1 MLISLITVLSFIPLA
16 LAQVGVVN
24 PLVQHCGP
32 SNVVCVNRY
41 AAVMPYHFF
50 RPDSFNG
57 TSIPFSATSVPNDT
71 SFSLLNNSNF
81 IVYDRERG
89 LAILGANPTYEKVFN
104 VSEAVHEAPVYVPGL
119 NKLFL
124 SQLAPPAGFLPQLVV
139 DLNKEPPELSEF
151 LSDPPVY
158 APNGGTFHKGLIYWG
173 ASGGNNS
180 IGGTEQR
187 AGIRTLDPHTNK
199 TTTLLNNYFGW
210 YFNTVDD
217 LFVDSRGDVWFTD
230 PDYSW
235 FNALT
240 DTAPQLRSQSYR
252 FRPSTGQVWVID
264 DTLGQP
270 NGIAISPEGRNIY
283 ISDTSSVDGVISS
296 AYPHLHASH
305 WNQTSAHTIYKYD
318 LLDDAVSGEVA
329 LINKRPFYYSQ
340 EWVPDGLKVAQNGY
354 VVTGAGKGVDVL
366 DCSGSLVLRIQTD
379 YVVQNFAWAGGNLT
393 EFWLMG
399 QGGISRVKWELKGQD
414 LSKSYT

>member
-1 MLISLITVLSFIPLA
+1 MHLSLIAVSSLTTLA
-16 LAQVGVVN
+16 LAQTGTIN
-24 PLVQHCGP
+24 PLVQQCGP
-32 SNVVCVNRY
+32 SNVVCVNHY
-41 AAVMPYHFF
+41 AAVLPYHFF

-57 TSIPFSATSVPNDT
+57 TSISFSATSVPNDT
-71 SFSLLNNSNF
+71 SFGLLNTSNF
-81 IVYDRERG
+81 VVYDRTQG
-89 LAILGANPTYEKVFN
+89 LAILGDSPTYEKVFN
-104 VSEAVHEAPVYVPGL
+104 VSNAVHEAPVYVPGL

-139 DLNKEPPELSEF
+139 DLNTEPPTLSEF

-158 APNGGTFHKGLIYWG
+158 APNGGTFHGGLIYWG
-173 ASGGNNS
+173 ASGGNDS

-187 AGIRTLDPHTNK
+187 AGIRTLDPYTNK

-217 LFVDSRGDVWFTD
+217 LFVDAHGDVWFTD

-240 DTAPQLRSQSYR
+240 DTPPQLRAQSYR

-270 NGIAISPEGRNIY
+270 NGIAISPDGKSIY
-283 ISDTSSVDGVISS
+283 ISDTASVNGVISS
-296 AYPHLHASH
+296 AYPNIHGSA
-305 WNQTSAHTIYKYD
+305 WNQTAAHTIYKYD
-318 LLDDAVSGEVA
+318 VLDAETAPS

-340 EWVPDGLKVAQNGY
+340 EWVPDGLKVAANGF

-366 DCSGSLVLRIQTD
+366 DCTGSLVLRVQTD
-379 YVVQNFAWAGGNLT
+379 YVVQNFAWVGENLT

-399 QGGISRVKWELKGQD
+399 QGGISRVRWNLPGQD
-414 LSKSYT
+414 LAK

>member
-1 MLISLITVLSFIPLA
+1 MSP
-16 LAQVGVVN
+16 
-24 PLVQHCGP
+24 
-32 SNVVCVNRY
+32 
-41 AAVMPYHFF
+41 
-50 RPDSFNG
+50 
-57 TSIPFSATSVPNDT
+57 
-71 SFSLLNNSNF
+71 
-81 IVYDRERG
+81 
-89 LAILGANPTYEKVFN
+89 
-104 VSEAVHEAPVYVPGL
+104 
-119 NKLFL
+119 
-124 SQLAPPAGFLPQLVV
+124 
-139 DLNKEPPELSEF
+139 
-151 LSDPPVY
+151 
-158 APNGGTFHKGLIYWG
+158 G

-187 AGIRTLDPHTNK
+187 AGIRTLDPYTNK

-217 LFVDSRGDVWFTD
+217 LFVDSKGDVWFTD
-230 PDYSW
+230 PGTSSLFLSFQRTQILIRRADYSW

-240 DTAPQLRSQSYR
+240 DTTPQLRSQSYR
-252 FRPSTGQVWVID
+252 FRPSTGQVWVVD

-270 NGIAISPEGRNIY
+270 NGIAISPDGRSIY

-296 AYPHLHASH
+296 AYPNLHASH
-305 WNQTSAHTIYKYD
+305 WNQTAAHTIYKYD

-354 VVTGAGKGVDVL
+354 VVTGAGKGVDIL

-379 YVVQNFAWAGGNLT
+379 YVVQNFAWVGETLT